1 MNGYLLDT
9 NVVSELRKR
18 ERCAPAVDAWAKNTL
33 REESFLSVLIIG
45 ELIRGATLK
54 SRSDPATG
62 HALTEWIKRLESVYE
77 ERILPVS
84 MEVAVAWGKLSA
96 IRPIPPEDG
105 LLAATAL
112 VHDLT
117 FVTRNIRDVRGL
129 GVSLLD
135 PWKP

>member
-1 MNGYLLDT
+1 
-9 NVVSELRKR
+9 
-18 ERCAPAVDAWAKNTL
+18 VDAWAKNTL